1 MKPKTDI
8 LIKYS
13 ELVGRYPLKKIFDY
27 LNTLQKTGMTNMLG
41 ATPYLYGGREW
52 IQKQIDYF
60 DIEEDENIEKLLD
73 TADNIRD
80 VIIAGALKKSE
91 KEKSNDLIRSVERR
105 IKIEA
110 SDILK
115 IWMDFK
121 GKVIKESF
129 SNRIKKILKEESD
142 RKSKI
147 LSMIKNQGFIL
158 TTRAVGGINHLASIL
173 EETPEMLLTKY
184 LSKETF
190 STDDIEKNTGGYNF
204 KFKLLFVKKS
214 ERSVEHDF
222 VFSIEEGTVDLIMGD
237 DVTYDL
243 LGDDIREYVMWWE
256 IKYEIQDILS
266 DFVEELT
273 DKLKFD
279 EVKIISVN
287 YLFKGRDQFNYINE
301 EEEKTN
307 HSKLENRVKKMIDNL
322 TKDYEFPDN
331 FYGFMVDLI
340 EDRRYNE
347 NILKI
352 TTVMKKPFSQ
362 EDSDEIDEVKRDVV
376 RQIKSFFKGMFDR
389 ISGGGT
395 STLEFYNKDKERDL
409 DF

>member
-121 GKVIKESF
+121 GKVLKESVIIETKYDKKAVVKF
-129 SNRIKKILKEESD
+129 LFRRVTKDELDTEFLETRDWHLERSSRQISYEKFLNMFITMMIDGIHWKLIDAFIDENIGGEFYDSIMEIIKNIYE
-142 RKSKI
+142 SKI
-147 LSMIKNQGFIL
+147 KDLW
-158 TTRAVGGINHLASIL
+158 
-173 EETPEMLLTKY
+173 
-184 LSKETF
+184 
-190 STDDIEKNTGGYNF
+190 
-204 KFKLLFVKKS
+204 FKLT
-214 ERSVEHDF
+214 
-222 VFSIEEGTVDLIMGD
+222 EE
-237 DVTYDL
+237 
-243 LGDDIREYVMWWE
+243 
-256 IKYEIQDILS
+256 
-266 DFVEELT
+266 
-273 DKLKFD
+273 
-279 EVKIISVN
+279 N
-287 YLFKGRDQFNYINE
+287 Y
-301 EEEKTN
+301 
-307 HSKLENRVKKMIDNL
+307 
-322 TKDYEFPDN
+322 
-331 FYGFMVDLI
+331 
-340 EDRRYNE
+340 
-347 NILKI
+347 
-352 TTVMKKPFSQ
+352 
-362 EDSDEIDEVKRDVV
+362 
-376 RQIKSFFKGMFDR
+376 
-389 ISGGGT
+389 
-395 STLEFYNKDKERDL
+395 
-409 DF
+409 